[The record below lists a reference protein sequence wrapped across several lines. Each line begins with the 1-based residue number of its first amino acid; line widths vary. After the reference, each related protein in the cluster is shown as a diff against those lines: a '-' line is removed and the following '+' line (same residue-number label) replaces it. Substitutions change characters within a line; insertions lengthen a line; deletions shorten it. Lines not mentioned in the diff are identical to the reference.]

1 MLDMSSM
8 VDGMIAIA
16 YLIIVGALS
25 IPIIIWTLVYLIK
38 FIVWLI
44 KKDKF

>member
-1 MLDMSSM
+1 MIDMSSM
-8 VDGMIAIA
+8 VDVMIAIA
-16 YLIIVGALS
+16 YLIIVGAIS
-25 IPIIIWTLVYLIK
+25 IPIIIWTFVYIIK